1 MSEYYKK
8 LEDLQDIPSLLY
20 TGYYWLANETNAR
33 VLKNETLNLNNLT
46 SSQILQEAL
55 LWNDEKQI
63 SIHITHK
70 GKLNLMQYNLKDID
84 SSKIEL
90 IESSFLPHGLTGVK
104 KINFVQIWE
113 TLVDENCENF
123 PVKKSS
129 GLIFKG
135 LQF

>member
-1 MSEYYKK
+1 MSKYYKK
-8 LEDLQDIPSLLY
+8 LEGLLNVPPLSY
-20 TGYYWLANETNAR
+20 SGYYWLANETKAN
-33 VLKNETLNLNNLT
+33 VLKNETFNLSTLT

-70 GKLNLMQYNLKDID
+70 GKLNLMQYDLNDID